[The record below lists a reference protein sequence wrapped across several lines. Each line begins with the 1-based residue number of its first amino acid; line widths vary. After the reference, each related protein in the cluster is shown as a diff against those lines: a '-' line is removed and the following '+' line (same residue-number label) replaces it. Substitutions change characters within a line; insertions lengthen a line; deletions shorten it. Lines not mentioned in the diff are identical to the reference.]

1 MGQIALSFLASHQ
14 QYFYGVALG
23 ILLSNPGTLATL
35 AFNAF
40 VKIPGVGAWIAAH
53 PDDAKKWADGF
64 DAAID
69 KAIDAHAAKAPSV
82 PPPAP

>member
-1 MGQIALSFLASHQ
+1 MGQIALSFLVAHQ

-23 ILLSNPGTLATL
+23 VLLSNPGTLATL

-53 PDDAKKWADGF
+53 PDQAKAWADGF
-64 DAAID
+64 DKAID
-69 KAIDAHAAKAPSV
+69 AAIDAHASKAAAPL
-82 PPPAP
+82 PPTP

>member
-14 QYFYGVALG
+14 QYFYGVAIG

-53 PDDAKKWADGF
+53 PDQAKAWADGF

-69 KAIDAHAAKAPSV
+69 KAIDAHAAKAPSA

>member
-53 PDDAKKWADGF
+53 PDQAKAWADGF
-64 DAAID
+64 D
-69 KAIDAHAAKAPSV
+69 KAIDAAVDKYAAKAPSA